1 MVTNQKAENLI
12 SIMIIIVIISIAFLS
27 LSRIIEYD
35 NNINA
40 DINKSNIIS
49 ILEKNAISIVTKI
62 DTSWILENEVFY
74 ISQSWSEIKTMTWN
88 TNYQYINS
96 LWENIDITTYIWIA
110 YSRSCILD
118 KGAPYWQNIKCTLK
132 EIIKNK

>member
-1 MVTNQKAENLI
+1 MVNNKKAENLI

-27 LSRIIEYD
+27 LSKIIEYD
-35 NNINA
+35 NNINSN
-40 DINKSNIIS
+40 INKSNIIA
-49 ILEKNAISIVTKI
+49 ILEKNTNLIVTKI

-88 TNYQYINS
+88 TNYQYINY
-96 LWENIDITTYIWIA
+96 LWENIDIQTYIWIT

-118 KGAPYWQNIKCTLK
+118 KWSTYGQNIKCTIK
-132 EIIKNK
+132 ETIKK